1 MVEAL
6 GIWTHIAGQ
15 RLEAAPAPL
24 AFVPAIVHSVGAY
37 TVRGGIHRV
46 PLALEAVAKRLGV
59 TFRYRSKVERIV
71 RRGRR
76 VVGVIVDGQLIRAD
90 HVVSDAPG
98 IGTCARLVD
107 PPDPAL
113 NARLEALPLQS
124 PGVAAYLTV
133 ERVAPGTPF
142 LEFEL
147 PGGHELVRLRI
158 APGAVDPERAGQARF
173 LSPVDH
179 AWAERVGPEGQR
191 RHLEAL
197 LAEPWWTEGLVRPE
211 VVATRV
217 PAEWGRRY
225 HLYRDSMN
233 PVMTA
238 AFMRRGRMPH
248 HGLLADDLTLVGSA
262 THPGQWV
269 SFCAISGV
277 VAARGA
283 R

>member
-191 RHLEAL
+191 RHLEA
-197 LAEPWWTEGLVRPE
+197 AI
-211 VVATRV
+211 AH
-217 PAEWGRRY
+217 AQRRY